1 MSERDTYTITAGRSG
16 PWWALTV
23 CGPGLKRGYH
33 TQVKRLEHA
42 EEMARDLVATM
53 LDVDVSEV
61 DADFELTV
69 ADEDVATELEAT
81 LLARLAARVA
91 KQQAA
96 EVTQTTVADLARR
109 GYVHRDI
116 GYLLGISHQAV
127 GKLLH
132 EAERE
137 KTTPALILST
147 RCPEHASSRIELLR
161 SILPDVAEDD
171 PAPVRLRKL
180 RALRERL
187 RDDAGPL
194 ADPARGR

>member
-16 PWWALTV
+16 SWWALTV
-23 CGPGLKRGYH
+23 CGPGLKRDYH

-69 ADEDVATELEAT
+69 ADEDVAAELEAT

-96 EVTQTTVADLARR
+96 EVTQTTVADLASR

-127 GKLLH
+127 GKLLQ
-132 EAERE
+132 EAEKE
-137 KTTPALILST
+137 ATTSRPAD
-147 RCPEHASSRIELLR
+147 ASSRMELLR
-161 SILPDVAEDD
+161 SLLPDVAEGDST
-171 PAPVRLRKL
+171 PARLGKL

-187 RDDAGPL
+187 RDGAGVG
-194 ADPARGR
+194 AEPARRR

>member
-1 MSERDTYTITAGRSG
+1 MSEHDTYTITAGKSG

-23 CGPGLKRGYH
+23 RGPGLKRGYH

-53 LDVDVSEV
+53 LDVDVSEI

-132 EAERE
+132 EADKE
-137 KTTPALILST
+137 TAASALVLST
-147 RCPEHASSRIELLR
+147 HCPENASRIELLR
-161 SILPDVAEDD
+161 SLLPDVAEDD

-180 RALRERL
+180 RAWGERL
-187 RDDAGPL
+187 RDGAGSSAEPV
-194 ADPARGR
+194 RGR

>member
-1 MSERDTYTITAGRSG
+1 MSARDTYIITAGRSG
-16 PWWALTV
+16 HWWALTV

-53 LDVDVSEV
+53 LDVDASEV

-96 EVTQTTVADLARR
+96 EVTRTTVADLARR

-127 GKLLH
+127 GKLLQ
-132 EAERE
+132 EAEEAAAPRS
-137 KTTPALILST
+137 AD
-147 RCPEHASSRIELLR
+147 AFSRMELLR
-161 SILPDVAEDD
+161 SLLPDVPEGD
-171 PAPVRLRKL
+171 PTPATLGKL

-187 RDDAGPL
+187 RDGAGAAAEPVK
-194 ADPARGR
+194 GR

>member
-23 CGPGLKRGYH
+23 CGPGLKRDYH

-127 GKLLH
+127 GKLLQ
-132 EAERE
+132 EAEKEATAPR
-137 KTTPALILST
+137 PAD
-147 RCPEHASSRIELLR
+147 ASSRMELLR
-161 SILPDVAEDD
+161 SLLPDVAEGD
-171 PAPVRLRKL
+171 PTPARLGKL
-180 RALRERL
+180 RALREQL
-187 RDDAGPL
+187 RDGAG
-194 ADPARGR
+194 AAAEPARRL

>member
-1 MSERDTYTITAGRSG
+1 MSARDTYIITAGRSG
-16 PWWALTV
+16 RWWALTV

-53 LDVDVSEV
+53 LDVDASEV

-69 ADEDVATELEAT
+69 ADEDVAIELEAT

-127 GKLLH
+127 GKLLQ
-132 EAERE
+132 EAEEAAAPRS
-137 KTTPALILST
+137 AD
-147 RCPEHASSRIELLR
+147 AFSRMELLR
-161 SILPDVAEDD
+161 SLLPDVPEGD
-171 PAPVRLRKL
+171 PTPATLGKL

-187 RDDAGPL
+187 RDGAGATAEPVK
-194 ADPARGR
+194 GR